1 MREGPH
7 ANTNDLWY
15 GSTKRVTWRTKEKA
29 PGVGLGLF
37 MYGAL
42 GGIRT
47 HDPCL
52 RRAMRY
58 RNLGWWQVLLS
69 ASKCRVARLPTYNLI
84 DSL

>member
-1 MREGPH
+1 MREGLH

-15 GSTKRVTWRTKEKA
+15 GSTKRVTWRTNEKA

-52 RRAMRY
+52 RRA
-58 RNLGWWQVLLS
+58 VLYPAEL
-69 ASKCRVARLPTYNLI
+69 RVQRARMIPISFVCVHRLDL
-84 DSL
+84 